1 MIMAKFIELHG
12 LYNTD
17 DIDYEA
23 LGISHSTAKENAKPL
38 KTFVNID
45 NITEINDAEGGG
57 TTIEFVSGERY
68 LFEDS
73 YEDVKIKI
81 LG

>member
-1 MIMAKFIELHG
+1 MAKFIELNG

-17 DIDYEA
+17 DIDYES
-23 LGISHSTAKENAKPL
+23 LGISHSKENAKPL
-38 KTFVNID
+38 KTLVNID